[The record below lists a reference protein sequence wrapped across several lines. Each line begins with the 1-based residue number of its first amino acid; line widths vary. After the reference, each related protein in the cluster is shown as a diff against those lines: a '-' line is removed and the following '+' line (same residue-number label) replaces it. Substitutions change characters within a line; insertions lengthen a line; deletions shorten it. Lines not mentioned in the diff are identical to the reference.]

1 MVPCLKNK
9 RCKLCMMINFLACNY
24 VSSLFGVQ
32 PSLVCS
38 ENKLTVEVWIKWY
51 IYTNLQ
57 SVLQFI
63 TFKQFIHQNQ
73 NSKIQKSNIFVTEGP
88 GWKECFLTQI
98 HKLLWLAKT
107 TGKINNNWKS
117 LIIYHPSHYNILS
130 KFNSGLHAFNVLR
143 TWQQNWTSNNCLHC
157 TKAKDEKLFYTE
169 IHHGTYHS
177 RKLHSKRH
185 KIQTAPFSAS
195 SASQNVCFARWTRLG
210 LRSRSMP
217 VMARALATAS
227 E

>member
-1 MVPCLKNK
+1 
-9 RCKLCMMINFLACNY
+9 MIH
-24 VSSLFGVQ
+24 
-32 PSLVCS
+32 
-38 ENKLTVEVWIKWY
+38 

-73 NSKIQKSNIFVTEGP
+73 NSKIQKSNFVTEGP
-88 GWKECFLTQI
+88 GWKKCFLTQI

-107 TGKINNNWKS
+107 TGKSIIIGKVWS
-117 LIIYHPSHYNILS
+117 FIIIHLIIIFWVNLTADYMHS
-130 KFNSGLHAFNVLR
+130 
-143 TWQQNWTSNNCLHC
+143 TSCGHDNKTGRAITAYTAPKPKTRNCS
-157 TKAKDEKLFYTE
+157 TQKL
-169 IHHGTYHS
+169 HHGTYHS
-177 RKLHSKRH
+177 RKLHRKRH

-195 SASQNVCFARWTRLG
+195 SASQNACFACWTRLG